1 MSDRPAALA
10 TAGESATDVMLAI
23 ASKPLPRAAT
33 LIRVLIVDDHSVM
46 REGLALRIEA
56 ERNMQVVG
64 CVGDGEEAIVTV
76 RRLRPDVVIMDLVLP
91 SLNGIE
97 ATRRILCQFPQTL
110 VIALSACN
118 SLGHVRRTMH
128 AGARAYVR
136 KSAAGNELTEAINMA
151 VAGKT
156 YFSHDIVQLHGARA
170 LQDEGPT
177 DPMEDLSDRER
188 QVLPLLVA
196 GMTSAQI
203 ARELLLS
210 CKTVETYR
218 SRMMIKLGVLDRA
231 TLIQVAREYD
241 LPNA

>member
-1 MSDRPAALA
+1 MNDRQLA
-10 TAGESATDVMLAI
+10 V
-23 ASKPLPRAAT
+23 ASKPQPRAAA

-56 ERNMQVVG
+56 EQNMQVVG
-64 CVGDGEEAIVTV
+64 CVGDGEAAIATV

-118 SLGHVRRTMH
+118 SLGHVRRTMR

-136 KSAAGNELTEAINMA
+136 KSATGTELTDAINMA

-156 YFSHDIVQLHGARA
+156 YYSHDLVQLHGVPA
-170 LQDEGPT
+170 LDGAPGT
-177 DPMEDLSDRER
+177 NPMEDLSDRER
-188 QVLPLLVA
+188 QVLPLLIA

-203 ARELLLS
+203 AQVLLLS

-218 SRMMIKLGVLDRA
+218 SRMMIKLGVFDRA
-231 TLIQVAREYD
+231 TLIRVAREYE
-241 LPNA
+241 LPDA